1 MESVGERSHGMEDVG
16 PQLRERRLA
25 RGLSVTAVAEQS
37 GVSKG
42 FLSLAERGKTRVSVP
57 VLLRICDVLGV
68 TIGSL
73 FTYPE
78 NPIVHGGV
86 PLYMGG
92 ENLQEYLLTPQ
103 NEKWVQVMRSA
114 MLPGGGSGGA
124 YSLETETIFVIVL
137 EGALTLEVGDE
148 VRTLH
153 VGDSTTFSGRTP
165 HNWFNPLETES
176 QVLWVISPPL
186 PPVDR

>member
-1 MESVGERSHGMEDVG
+1 MEDVG

-25 RGLSVTAVAEQS
+25 RGLSVTAVAERA

-78 NPIVHGGV
+78 NPIVH
-86 PLYMGG
+86 
-92 ENLQEYLLTPQ
+92 
-103 NEKWVQVMRSA
+103 
-114 MLPGGGSGGA
+114 
-124 YSLETETIFVIVL
+124 
-137 EGALTLEVGDE
+137 
-148 VRTLH
+148 
-153 VGDSTTFSGRTP
+153 
-165 HNWFNPLETES
+165 
-176 QVLWVISPPL
+176 
-186 PPVDR
+186 

>member
-1 MESVGERSHGMEDVG
+1 MEDVG
-16 PQLRERRLA
+16 PQLRRRRLA
-25 RGLSVTAVAEQS
+25 RGLSVTAVAEQA

-73 FTYPE
+73 FSYPD
-78 NPIVHGGV
+78 NPIVHGGI
-86 PLYMGG
+86 PMYMGG

-103 NEKWVQVMRSA
+103 DEKWVQVMRTV

-148 VRTLH
+148 VRTLS

-165 HNWFNPLETES
+165 HNWFNPRESAS
-176 QVLWVISPPL
+176 QVMWVISPPL
-186 PPVDR
+186 PPVAPQ